1 MNGAHMKNNKEK
13 YISLKRN
20 FSWTFISNVIYSV
33 SQWGVLIIIAR
44 LGNAEMVGQFTLGLA
59 FISPIIAFTTLKTE
73 TIYITDQ
80 QNEYN
85 FSDYFSVRLLT
96 SCISVCILLVLL
108 LVVDNSTETVIII
121 LLVSLYKITESVSQ
135 MVYATMQKQEVVK
148 FIAVSKSIKGLLM
161 LIFITFSLY
170 SLNSIILGLFLINVL
185 YLLMFLLFDLKNA
198 LNFSIVKVQYIPQR
212 FLQIIKIAL
221 PLGFLYMLTSLN
233 TNIPRYFVESFFDT
247 EILGYFS
254 AISYM
259 VVNNVNVFTNALN
272 NIIIPRF
279 SMLISSNELFKIKKL
294 LRN

>member
-1 MNGAHMKNNKEK
+1 
-13 YISLKRN
+13 YFCIC
-20 FSWTFISNVIYSV
+20 IY
-33 SQWGVLIIIAR
+33 
-44 LGNAEMVGQFTLGLA
+44 
-59 FISPIIAFTTLKTE
+59 
-73 TIYITDQ
+73 
-80 QNEYN
+80 
-85 FSDYFSVRLLT
+85 
-96 SCISVCILLVLL
+96 LVLFL
-108 LVVDNSTETVIII
+108 II
-121 LLVSLYKITESVSQ
+121 LL
-135 MVYATMQKQEVVK
+135 
-148 FIAVSKSIKGLLM
+148 
-161 LIFITFSLY
+161 
-170 SLNSIILGLFLINVL
+170 
-185 YLLMFLLFDLKNA
+185 YLLIFLLFDLKYA

-294 LRN
+294 LRNLELLGLSLGIFSITLVFVFGDFFLNIVFGFYFLLYTNIFILIIF